1 MSGDVLVFCE
11 TRNGVF
17 RSFCGELLTQFRPIA
32 EQEHV
37 TLGAVVVGEVP
48 GWESQLS
55 AWGADTV
62 YRLEPIP
69 PEVGPEAL
77 ADQLTNLVQAME
89 ASFLLF
95 GNTPLARTVAP
106 RVSEQTAGAFMAD
119 CTGLAFGDK
128 GPIFRRPVFG
138 GKLVADVAAP
148 REAVTV
154 ATFRPNA
161 LGVREVAVSTPIL
174 HTIDA
179 APDGDI
185 RSKVVE
191 TVVHAAERVSLQEA
205 ETIVAGGRGLSAASG
220 FSVIEDLA
228 EALGGAV
235 GASRVAVDS
244 GWISLEHQVGQT
256 GKAVSPNLYI
266 ACGISGAVQHFAGM
280 GSARVIVAINKDP
293 NCPMCEKADY
303 TIVGDLYEVA
313 PALAEE
319 IRRIRVEG

>member
-11 TRNGVF
+11 TRNGEF
-17 RSFCGELLTQFRPIA
+17 RSVCGELLTQFRLLA

-69 PEVGPEAL
+69 REVGPEAL
-77 ADQLTNLVQAME
+77 ADQLANLVQAIE
-89 ASFLLF
+89 ASFVLF

-106 RVSEQTAGAFMAD
+106 RVSEQVSGAFVAD
-119 CTGLAFGDK
+119 CTGLAFDDE
-128 GPIFRRPVFG
+128 GPIFHRPVFG
-138 GKLVADVAAP
+138 GKLMAEVTVP
-148 REAVTV
+148 REAVTI
-154 ATFRPNA
+154 ATFRPNT
-161 LGVREVAVSTPIL
+161 LGLAEVAVSTPVQQS
-174 HTIDA
+174 IDA
-179 APDGDI
+179 MPDI
-185 RSKVVE
+185 NTRSKIVE
-191 TVVHAAERVSLQEA
+191 MIVQADERVSLQEA
-205 ETIVAGGRGLSAASG
+205 EAIVAGGRGLGAATG
-220 FSVIEDLA
+220 FSVLEDLA
-228 EALGGAV
+228 DALGGAV

-293 NCPMCEKADY
+293 NCPMCEKSDY
-303 TIVGDLYEVA
+303 TVVGDLYEVA
-313 PALAEE
+313 PALATE
-319 IRRIRVEG
+319 IRRIRNEG